1 LACSLALPSLALTHP
16 LLKESAMTNRFHQLA
31 AAAALLAG
39 TTLAFAQSA
48 TQSIEVRGSAPV
60 RTDVRTVCKAIDSE
74 LPDALARVARDV
86 GEAATVEVRF
96 QIDGSRIDTVESSGG
111 PRAYRKA
118 VRQAVSGLE
127 CDNAGAGRQTVQF
140 RVRFID
146 AFDSSARSTAAGL
159 AVVAASAP
167 AR

>member
-1 LACSLALPSLALTHP
+1 LARSRALPSLALTHP

-48 TQSIEVRGSAPV
+48 TQSIEVRGTAPL
-60 RTDVRTVCKAIDSE
+60 RTDVRTLCPSIDSE

-86 GEAATVEVRF
+86 GQAATVAVRF
-96 QIDGSRIDTVESSGG
+96 QIDGSRIDTVESDGG

-127 CDNAGAGRQTVQF
+127 CNNAGAGRQTVQF

-146 AFDSSARSTAAGL
+146 PYAARGQNPV
-159 AVVAASAP
+159 AVLNPILSEGAP
-167 AR
+167 R